1 MATRALK
8 HTFRPRPKP
17 YNRISIRGAASR
29 DHEAKFKEFVRRRV
43 LQRGSLHGSPARL
56 LPRIHDTRLQGPNS
70 RGKGGGSES
79 QETKILEATKRSR
92 TVWNVPN
99 PDATISSIAGLDG
112 SLPPNFHIFL
122 TLDLSQYVPRSK
134 LDGPKLLHVDWYPAS
149 SARDDPI
156 LGDQEYRILKRLAIT
171 ISNATQNPGKFN
183 KELLR
188 LLKQAQTFP
197 SVIQYLTPAAWE
209 AFFAYERKTMPT
221 NLTIFVAEMMDI
233 HGVKR
238 TEKQEC
244 DLIGAIF
251 WNRDRTEATQHWVNF
266 MRSLIKPT
274 AVTWNLGI
282 KLLSLRK
289 EPQRAMSIYNVM
301 KESLGYTDPKALIP
315 IILSWN
321 HLYQCPKAW
330 SVFQDLKQ
338 IINRDPNCVKPSHL
352 EDIALS
358 FMDAGKPAASFSIWR
373 YMWKKGMAV
382 PEYTK
387 EAAIFYQ
394 SIIQTPQVLHTFSSN
409 LLDALK
415 DRVSDKYFY
424 ASWMKN
430 LIRLG
435 RPDLTLQVKEVMES
449 NGLRPDAQHVNEI
462 IRGFL
467 KDGYGGIA
475 EGLARE
481 LIHQR
486 LQKVA
491 SWAEAIEQK
500 KCRKEAQPFGVSVDS
515 LPPELQDP
523 KSPLQVIEE
532 KLNTPPMATPQ
543 TFSILL
549 HYFTR
554 KRDYK
559 KAQDYMDLMIQCQ
572 TPVSAVH
579 FNHLLKMYLRQSE
592 LGQLQKTFEIM
603 TRQLGCKPDRYT
615 WGLMWYAMWKR
626 YTQPKRRASSFQTPR
641 QLFAEMV
648 KFIPITKHGDPSP
661 EWESPESRATWK
673 VIIRCFMLARDWD
686 GLIVALNA
694 GDSLWK
700 LHVNE
705 GVYKEVALGLLKK
718 GKPGL
723 VCDESGRISKR
734 KISEEM
740 VNQAIHELGTLERN
754 ISIKTKVMRLS
765 SQEDGPDEKKWAKAM
780 EKIRRIPIEEAS
792 AGLEAVTTVLKQEAG
807 NMDSMVGVGRL
818 KDVRE
823 EMGLKHVGIKG
834 TLPPSTSRNTIPY
847 QAWVSNLY

>member
-1 MATRALK
+1 MATRVLK
-8 HTFRPRPKP
+8 HTLHLRRKLHS
-17 YNRISIRGAASR
+17 RISNR
-29 DHEAKFKEFVRRRV
+29 EAQFKEFVRKR
-43 LQRGSLHGSPARL
+43 LPQRGNPPGSLAQLH
-56 LPRIHDTRLQGPNS
+56 PRIHDTRLRGSDS
-70 RGKGGGSES
+70 RGKDSGSDS
-79 QETKILEATKRSR
+79 QEAGILEAAKKSR
-92 TVWNVPN
+92 GVPN
-99 PDATISSIAGLDG
+99 PDATISGIAGLDG

-122 TLDLSQYVPRSK
+122 TLDLSRYAPKSKPGGPR
-134 LDGPKLLHVDWYPAS
+134 LLHVDWHPAS
-149 SARDDPI
+149 SASNDPI
-156 LGDQEYRILKRLAIT
+156 LGDQEYRILKRLAIA

-188 LLKQAQTFP
+188 LLKQAQVFP

-209 AFFAYERKTMPT
+209 AFFAYERDTMPT
-221 NLTIFVAEMMDI
+221 NLTIFVAEMMDV
-233 HGVKR
+233 HGIKR

-251 WNRDRTEATQHWVNF
+251 WNRDRTEATQRWVHF
-266 MRSLIKPT
+266 MRSLDKPT
-274 AVTWNLGI
+274 ADTWNLGI

-301 KESLGYTDPKALIP
+301 KESLGYSDPKALVP

-321 HLYQCPKAW
+321 HLYQHHKAW
-330 SVFQDLKQ
+330 YLLQNLKQ
-338 IINRDPNCVKPSHL
+338 IMNKDPTCVKPSHL

-358 FMDAGKPAASFSIWR
+358 FMDAEKPAAAFSVWK

-394 SIIQTPQVLHTFSSN
+394 GIIQTPQALHTFSSY

-435 RPDLTLQVKEVMES
+435 RPDLTLQVKEVMER
-449 NGLRPDAQHVNEI
+449 NGLRPDPQHVNGM

-467 KDGYGGIA
+467 KDGHGEVA
-475 EGLARE
+475 ERLAGE
-481 LIHQR
+481 LIQQR

-491 SWAEAIEQK
+491 SWAEAKEQK
-500 KCRKEAQPFGVSVDS
+500 KLRKEAQPFSVSTDS

-523 KSPLQVIEE
+523 QSPLQTIEE
-532 KLNTPPMATPQ
+532 KFNTPPMATPQ

-554 KRDYK
+554 KRDYI
-559 KAQDYMDLMIQCQ
+559 KAQLYMDLMIQCQ
-572 TPVSAVH
+572 TPLSAVH
-579 FNHLLKMYLRQSE
+579 FNHLLKMHLRQSDLVRLE
-592 LGQLQKTFEIM
+592 KTFEIM
-603 TRQLGCKPDRYT
+603 TRQLGCKPDRHT

-626 YTQPKRRASSFQTPR
+626 YTQPKRRISSFQTPR
-641 QLFAEMV
+641 QLFTEMV
-648 KFIPITKHGDPSP
+648 KFIPAAKHGDPLP
-661 EWESPESRATWK
+661 EWESPESRATWR
-673 VIIRCFMLARDWD
+673 VIIRCFVLARDWD

-700 LHVNE
+700 MHVDE
-705 GVYKEVALGLLKK
+705 GIYKEVALGLLKK

-723 VCDESGRISKR
+723 VRDKSGRISKR
-734 KISEEM
+734 KINEEM
-740 VNQAIHELGTLERN
+740 VSQAIRELGALERN
-754 ISIKTKVMRLS
+754 ISIRKKVVRLS
-765 SQEDGPDEKKWAKAM
+765 GQEHASAEKKWANAM
-780 EKIRRIPIEEAS
+780 EKIRRIPIEEAA
-792 AGLEAVTTVLKQEAG
+792 AGLEAVTAVLKQEAG
-807 NMDSMVGVGRL
+807 DMDSMVGVGRL

-834 TLPPSTSRNTIPY
+834 TLPPSTARNMTPY
-847 QAWVSNLY
+847 QAWVTNLH

>member
-8 HTFRPRPKP
+8 HTLHLRPKP
-17 YNRISIRGAASR
+17 YSRISIRGAVPR
-29 DHEAKFKEFVRRRV
+29 NCEAQFRELVRKR
-43 LQRGSLHGSPARL
+43 LPQRGNPRGSPARL
-56 LPRIHDTRLQGPNS
+56 RPRIHDTRLRGPNS
-70 RGKGGGSES
+70 RGKGSGSES
-79 QETKILEATKRSR
+79 QEAGILEVAKRSGA
-92 TVWNVPN
+92 VWDVPN
-99 PDATISSIAGLDG
+99 PDATISGIAGLDG
-112 SLPPNFHIFL
+112 SLPPDFHIFL
-122 TLDLSQYVPRSK
+122 ALDLSRYVPKSK
-134 LDGPKLLHVDWYPAS
+134 PGGPRLLHVDWYSSDAS
-149 SARDDPI
+149 NDPM
-156 LGDQEYRILKRLAIT
+156 LGDQEYRILKRLATT
-171 ISNATQNPGKFN
+171 ISNAAQNPGKFN

-188 LLKQAQTFP
+188 LLKQTQAFP

-221 NLTIFVAEMMDI
+221 NLTIFVAEVMDV

-251 WNRDRTEATQHWVNF
+251 WNRDRTEATQRWVHF
-266 MRSLIKPT
+266 MRCLDKPM
-274 AVTWNLGI
+274 ADTWNLGI

-289 EPQRAMSIYNVM
+289 EPQRAMSIYSAM
-301 KESLGYTDPKALIP
+301 KESLGYSDPKALVP

-321 HLYQCPKAW
+321 HLYRDRKAW
-330 SVFQDLKQ
+330 SVLQDLKHMM
-338 IINRDPNCVKPSHL
+338 NKDPNCVKPSHL

-358 FMDAGKPAASFSIWR
+358 FMDAGKPAAAFSLWR

-409 LLDALK
+409 LLDALR

-435 RPDLTLQVKEVMES
+435 RPDLTLQVKRVMES
-449 NGLRPDAQHVNEI
+449 NGLRPDPQHVNGI

-467 KDGYGGIA
+467 KDGNGGIA
-475 EGLARE
+475 EGLAGE

-491 SWAEAIEQK
+491 SWAETIEQK
-500 KCRKEAQPFGVSVDS
+500 KRRKETQPFDVSVDS
-515 LPPELQDP
+515 LPLELQDP
-523 KSPLQVIEE
+523 QSPLQTIEE

-554 KRDYK
+554 KRDYI
-559 KAQDYMDLMIQCQ
+559 KAQVYMDLMIQCQ
-572 TPVSAVH
+572 TPLSAVH
-579 FNHLLKMYLRQSE
+579 FNHLLKMHLRQSE
-592 LGQLQKTFEIM
+592 LARLERTFEIM

-615 WGLMWYAMWKR
+615 WGLMWYSMWKR
-626 YTQPKRRASSFQTPR
+626 YTQPKRRISSFLTPR
-641 QLFAEMV
+641 QLFTEMV
-648 KFIPITKHGDPSP
+648 KSIPAAKHGSPSP
-661 EWESPESRATWK
+661 EWESSESRATWQ
-673 VIIRCFMLARDWD
+673 VIIRCFVLARDWD

-700 LHVNE
+700 MHVDE
-705 GVYKEVALGLLKK
+705 GIYKEVALGLLKK

-734 KISEEM
+734 KINEEM
-740 VNQAIHELGTLERN
+740 VSQASREIGALERN
-754 ISIKTKVMRLS
+754 ISMKAKVVRLS
-765 SQEDGPDEKKWAKAM
+765 GQEHVSAEKKWAKAM
-780 EKIRRIPIEEAS
+780 EKIRRIPIEEAA
-792 AGLEAVTTVLKQEAG
+792 AGLEAVTMVLKQEAG

-834 TLPPSTSRNTIPY
+834 TLPPSTARNMAPY